1 MADPITALGLK
12 SLIDLKDELKT
23 IYKAGKDEI
32 KYLLDDGLLSYAIS
46 QKEKFEKL
54 KTFLYQ
60 NDRVNFYDTF
70 YPLDLL
76 GIKANGSSY
85 TVSMDKNLIETFK
98 DGNCVTII
106 GDAGSGKSM
115 LMKHFFLYFLNYEM
129 EIPLFIELRN
139 LNSFDGSFYDY
150 IIKSIFNNN
159 LSPNNIILERIMSK
173 GRFLFFNILICRIL
187 AVFCLPDF

>member
-173 GRFLFFNILICRIL
+173 GRFLFNILICRIL

>member
-173 GRFLFFNILICRIL
+173 GRFLWSC
-187 AVFCLPDF
+187 